1 VPAYDVTAIERK
13 WQDRWESERT
23 FYVTEDPERT
33 KFYNVQMYPYPSGD
47 LHMGHLRNYGYLDL
61 LTRYRR
67 MQGFNVLAPMGW
79 DSFGLPAENA
89 AIQTGVHP
97 RVFTEDQIARM
108 KVQLRRLGAVYDWD
122 RELASHTPE
131 YYRWDQWLF
140 LRLFERGLA
149 YKKKSPVNWCPNDQ
163 TVLANE
169 QVVEG
174 RCERCGHEV
183 EKRDLEQ
190 WYFRITDYADRLLDD
205 LDQLDEW
212 PDRVRTMQENWI
224 GRSEGLTFTMAV
236 AGTDHSFEVFTT
248 RPDTVFGMTFAVLT
262 PEHPLVSELVAGT
275 EYEEEV
281 GQYAAAARK
290 ATEIERMAEGGK
302 TGVFTGRHAVNPVN
316 GREVPIFIADYVLM
330 TYGTGAIMAVPG
342 QDQRDWEFAEDHG
355 LEIIRTVQPPDD
367 WAGEAYPGDGPAI
380 NSGLLDGLWMADAK
394 KRIIAWF
401 EDAGL
406 GYANVQYRLRD
417 WLISRQRYWGSPIP
431 IITCP
436 TCGLVPVP
444 DEDLPVI
451 LPDVEDFTPRGQ
463 SPLAAVSS
471 FVDVDCPRCG
481 GPARRETD
489 TMDTFVD
496 SSWYFLRYT
505 DPDNTETIFSP
516 DRAAYWMPVDQYI
529 GGVEHAVLHLLYARF
544 ITKVLHDDGLVAVEE
559 PFARLFTQ
567 GMLTLGGRAMSKS
580 KGNVVAPDDFY
591 QRYGADAIRLYEYFI
606 GPPTDDA
613 EWNESGIDGTSRFLD
628 RVWRMGSEQ
637 VGELV
642 DRSPADSD
650 RELLAVAHR
659 AVRKV
664 TEDIDRFSFNT
675 AVAALMELSNSIG
688 ARLRSEEGL
697 SRQTFD
703 ATFDMLIRMLAPMAP
718 HVSHELWER
727 RGHDTMLALE
737 PWPTWDPSLAAE
749 KSVTLVVQVNGKV
762 RHRIEV
768 PPSIAAAEVERL
780 AREAPQLRR
789 WLDTGTERSVVVRPP
804 NLINFV
810 VD

>member
-1 VPAYDVTAIERK
+1 
-13 WQDRWESERT
+13 
-23 FYVTEDPERT
+23 
-33 KFYNVQMYPYPSGD
+33 
-47 LHMGHLRNYGYLDL
+47 
-61 LTRYRR
+61 
-67 MQGFNVLAPMGW
+67 
-79 DSFGLPAENA
+79 
-89 AIQTGVHP
+89 
-97 RVFTEDQIARM
+97 M
-108 KVQLRRLGAVYDWD
+108 KAQLRRLGAVYDWD

-169 QVVEG
+169 QVVDG

-190 WYFRITDYADRLLDD
+190 WFFRITDYADRLLDD

-224 GRSEGLTFTMAV
+224 GRSEGLTFTMEV
-236 AGTDHSFEVFTT
+236 AGTGQGFEVFTT
-248 RPDTVFGMTFAVLT
+248 RPDTVFGMTFAVLA

-281 GQYAAAARK
+281 GRYAAAARK

-302 TGVFTGRHAVNPVN
+302 TGVFIGRHAVNPVN
-316 GREVPIFIADYVLM
+316 GREVPIFVADYVLM

-367 WAGEAYPGDGPAI
+367 WAGQAYLDDGPAI
-380 NSGLLDGLWMADAK
+380 NSGFLDGLWMADAK

-401 EDAGL
+401 EDRGL
-406 GYANVQYRLRD
+406 GYATVQYRLRD
-417 WLISRQRYWGSPIP
+417 WLISRQRYWGCPIP
-431 IITCP
+431 IVTCP

-444 DEDLPVI
+444 DEDLPVV
-451 LPDVEDFTPRGQ
+451 LPDVEDYTPKGQ

-505 DPDNTETIFSP
+505 DPGNTEAIFSP

-544 ITKVLHDDGLVAVEE
+544 ITKVLHDDGLVTVEE

-567 GMLTLGGRAMSKS
+567 GMLTLGGKAMSKS
-580 KGNVVAPDDFY
+580 KGNVVAPDAFY
-591 QRYGADAIRLYEYFI
+591 QRYGADAIRLYRVLHRPADRRRRVERI
-606 GPPTDDA
+606 GYRRDQPVSRPGM
-613 EWNESGIDGTSRFLD
+613 EDGFRGGRRAGGPGAD
-628 RVWRMGSEQ
+628 RVRPGACWPR
-637 VGELV
+637 
-642 DRSPADSD
+642 R
-650 RELLAVAHR
+650 
-659 AVRKV
+659 
-664 TEDIDRFSFNT
+664 T
-675 AVAALMELSNSIG
+675 ARCG
-688 ARLRSEEGL
+688 R
-697 SRQTFD
+697 
-703 ATFDMLIRMLAPMAP
+703 
-718 HVSHELWER
+718 
-727 RGHDTMLALE
+727 
-737 PWPTWDPSLAAE
+737 
-749 KSVTLVVQVNGKV
+749 
-762 RHRIEV
+762 
-768 PPSIAAAEVERL
+768 
-780 AREAPQLRR
+780 
-789 WLDTGTERSVVVRPP
+789 
-804 NLINFV
+804 
-810 VD
+810 